1 MKIREYRSPGYQNFD
16 LGGTGFD
23 KVWNAAL
30 YNELYPDYDSFYAEI
45 LNFLRSKNIDRTS
58 RILDSCC
65 GSGFLTKDLYL
76 DGFNIDFADKHPEF
90 AQGFLSE
97 INQKLNTDVRV
108 IESVWSE
115 YPENQ
120 MLAENTYD
128 FIFNRGNSFIYASG
142 DINKAFKADSV
153 AARMRFKAALEGLY
167 YVLKPG
173 GVLLLDKY
181 KDDEVPFKCHVGFDT
196 NTKKDIIWYCN
207 RKPAQ
212 HFREA
217 SIGLQDDPNVYMH
230 YCDDLY
236 DELLFELATMVGFT
250 IEKIDLKYE
259 KNFAVYILTK

>member
-167 YVLKPG
+167 YVLFSTIILLNFTTESMLETQLLWRDNSKSFCSLGNDDSHLG
-173 GVLLLDKY
+173 GRPLY
-181 KDDEVPFKCHVGFDT
+181 FFCSGRQWRAI
-196 NTKKDIIWYCN
+196 NTSGHAL
-207 RKPAQ
+207 R
-212 HFREA
+212 
-217 SIGLQDDPNVYMH
+217 
-230 YCDDLY
+230 
-236 DELLFELATMVGFT
+236 
-250 IEKIDLKYE
+250 
-259 KNFAVYILTK
+259 